1 MVEIKNVVHVGAAGS
16 LGAPILTA
24 LIESGKFNVT
34 VLTRE
39 NSKST
44 FPSSVKVVKADYSS
58 VESVTAAFK
67 GQDAVVSSVG
77 TEGLLGQS
85 LFVDAAIAA
94 GVKRFIPSEFGSNLA
109 NPLTAALPIFG
120 YKIATR
126 KHIEAKVAGG
136 ADITYTYIQNGPF
149 LDWGLQMNFLVD
161 LRSGSPKIFDGGDQK
176 VSATTLASIG
186 TAVVGVLS
194 HYEETKNRDVYIQDI
209 AISQNRIVEIAKK
222 VKPEKAQGPVQVKT
236 ADTKA
241 ASDAALAKGDYSE
254 GTMIPYLFTAI
265 FAEGYGNLYPKLDNE
280 LVGLKPYTEADVEA
294 LVKSVLA

>member
-16 LGAPILTA
+16 LGAPILKA
-24 LIESGKFNVT
+24 LIDSGKFNVT

-44 FPSSVKVVKADYSS
+44 FPSSVKVVKADYTSLD
-58 VESVTAAFK
+58 SVTAAFK
-67 GQDAVVSSVG
+67 GQDAVVSTVG

-85 LFVDAAIAA
+85 LFIDAAIAA

-149 LDWGLQMNFLVD
+149 LDWGLQVNFLVD

-194 HYEETKNRDVYIQDI
+194 HYDETKNRDVFIQDI

-222 VKPEKAQGPVQVKT
+222 IKPEKAQEPVHVKT

-254 GTMIPYLFTAI
+254 GTMFPYLFTAI
-265 FAEGYGNLYPKLDNE
+265 FAEGYGNLYTKLDNE

-294 LVKSVLA
+294 LVKSILA